1 MSRNLAEW
9 VKNHSKN
16 SKRSSP
22 ESELIVVG
30 LASGADASVLGRLG
44 DLGLSSGE
52 TIVFF
57 GVAPLGEPIY
67 ISVRETVIALRLQ
80 EAAFIQVVDATD
92 TKVAGEA

>member
-16 SKRSSP
+16 TKRSSP
-22 ESELIVVG
+22 DEKSELIVVG
-30 LASGADASVLGRLG
+30 LATDADASVLGRLG
-44 DLGLSSGE
+44 DLGLSNGE

-80 EAAFIQVVDATD
+80 EAALLQVVDAT
-92 TKVAGEA
+92 KVSGEA